1 MVVKK
6 MTGPGVKENGLRR
19 AIQLSWRHVAFK
31 SFQWEEMTQDAVES
45 VVVATL
51 GDGGRGASSCIACDV
66 HMSWAIA
73 PKLSP
78 MRV

>member
-1 MVVKK
+1 M
-6 MTGPGVKENGLRR
+6 
-19 AIQLSWRHVAFK
+19 
-31 SFQWEEMTQDAVES
+31 
-45 VVVATL
+45 L

-73 PKLSP
+73 PKLSR